1 MKLGAGQRI
10 GTVDLLDPADLV
22 RDGIDG
28 DVIYDRGLHWLSLSL
43 AALEGPLAVVTTVW
57 LLAVAQR
64 RLNRDLRPL
73 SHAMVRSA
81 YGALL
86 LSGSSSSP

>member
-1 MKLGAGQRI
+1 VKLDAGQRL
-10 GTVDLLDPADLV
+10 GTVDRLDPADLV

-28 DVIYDRGLHWLSLSL
+28 NTIYDRGLHWLSLSL
-43 AALEGPLAVVTTVW
+43 AAVEGPLAVVTTVW

-64 RLNRDLRPL
+64 RPKRDLRAL
-73 SHAMVRSA
+73 SHAMARGA
-81 YGALL
+81 YGAFL